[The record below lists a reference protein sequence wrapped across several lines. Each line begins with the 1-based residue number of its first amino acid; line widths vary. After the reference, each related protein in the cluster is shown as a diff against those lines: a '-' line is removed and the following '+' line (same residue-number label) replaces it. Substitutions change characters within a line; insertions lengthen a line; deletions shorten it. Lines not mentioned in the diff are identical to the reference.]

1 VHRDGRLEANVGF
14 VLKVAW
20 VEGPAFT
27 SCQRS
32 VSAAVTRWGLL
43 AQGGADSEEGSVGL
57 AVVIA
62 SLAGYPLQSAAAR
75 PAQRYDGTHPGK
87 GL

>member
-1 VHRDGRLEANVGF
+1 MVGHGIPRCAPQARCVQVHRDGRLEANVGF

-32 VSAAVTRWGLL
+32 VSAAVTR
-43 AQGGADSEEGSVGL
+43 
-57 AVVIA
+57 
-62 SLAGYPLQSAAAR
+62 
-75 PAQRYDGTHPGK
+75 
-87 GL
+87 